1 MNRIAIIGNAGS
13 GKSTLAMQL
22 KEITKL
28 PVFHIDKI
36 LWKENWERTPEE
48 EFRVKPRQMINET
61 SWILDGVGYESTW
74 EERLDASDTIIFLD
88 LEKETCIKQA
98 LNRMEEDSIR
108 PNPFVPEG
116 CFYPIE
122 LKDRQIE
129 VIERLDRELV
139 PKLAELV
146 NKFKDSKGIS
156 HLVDAE
162 SINDFLI
169 NLKESN

>member
-88 LEKETCIKQA
+88 LEKENA
-98 LNRMEEDSIR
+98 LNR
-108 PNPFVPEG
+108 
-116 CFYPIE
+116 
-122 LKDRQIE
+122 L
-129 VIERLDRELV
+129 
-139 PKLAELV
+139 
-146 NKFKDSKGIS
+146 
-156 HLVDAE
+156 
-162 SINDFLI
+162 
-169 NLKESN
+169 